1 MAAVISRRISGCIPA
16 SALAGTH
23 PASASNGGSG
33 VPDAD
38 DPSRNATAPLPAGQ
52 CYRPSDLR

>member
-1 MAAVISRRISGCIPA
+1 MAAVISRRISEMRAA

-23 PASASNGGSG
+23 PASGSHGGSG
-33 VPDAD
+33 VPNAD